1 MSSTDVRALRAER
14 DVHGLV
20 DALRDPHQDV
30 VRAASWALTRLG
42 DAGAVP
48 SLVAALDD
56 PSAALPAARLLGG
69 LGDPA
74 AVEPLLAAFGRGPND
89 VRVAAADALGALG
102 DARAVGPLAEAL
114 EGDDPEVANAAGRA
128 LGRIDD
134 ARASDALERAFTGA
148 RSTAAAVGL
157 VAVRHAVAL
166 ALPFLYER
174 LATGEPSDPNTAA
187 AALAI
192 AELRDARAL
201 GPLLETMRRA
211 RGEEKCPYVRA
222 AGLLGDTRAI
232 PPLLGLM
239 MSYGLCVTTVL
250 EALGRIGDPRAL
262 GPVLDAL
269 DDDRAEVRAAAIKAL
284 GAIGDP
290 RTLDALR
297 RCLERPGLDAESRL
311 LAEDAIG
318 DIERVAAGDDG
329 G

>member
-14 DVHGLV
+14 DISGLV
-20 DALRDPHQDV
+20 EALRDPDQDV
-30 VRAASWALTRLG
+30 VRAASWALTRLE
-42 DAGAVP
+42 DAGGVP
-48 SLVAALDD
+48 YLVGALDD
-56 PSAALPAARLLGG
+56 PGAALPAARLLGR

-74 AVEPLLAAFGRGPND
+74 AVEPLLAAFEHGPND
-89 VRVAAADALGALG
+89 LRVAAADALGALD

-114 EGDDPEVANAAGRA
+114 ERDDPEVANAAGRA

-134 ARASDALERAFTGA
+134 ARATDALERVFAGT

-157 VAVRHAVAL
+157 AAARHAV

-174 LATGEPSDPNTAA
+174 LATGEPSDPDTAA

-192 AELRDARAL
+192 AEVGDARAL

-211 RGEEKCPYVRA
+211 QGGAKCPYVRA

-239 MSYGLCVTTVL
+239 MSYGLCVATVL

-269 DDDRAEVRAAAIKAL
+269 EDDRAGVRAAAIKAL

-297 RCLERPGLDAESRL
+297 RVLERPDLDAESRL

-318 DIERVAAGDDG
+318 DIEGLAAGDDG
-329 G
+329 R